1 MFCPKCGQKIE
12 EGVPHI
18 CPAEQSAPVTAPSAP
33 FAVSA
38 LRSVSA
44 SGVALMLTIAL
55 SVSIFAKF
63 VGLMISSAKTFS
75 SINFWGSA
83 VSLLGGS
90 SFVNS
95 AKTFA
100 YMSTII
106 GIIALVPL
114 GLTVAGCYITY
125 LSAKNQTPR
134 LKSTGFVFFK
144 VVAIID
150 TILSALSVVGV
161 LLLLI
166 VGCFVMSAGE
176 IEDYKIYWIAFC
188 MVMIFANVI
197 KFVSYV
203 GLNSLVS
210 ECKITAETGF
220 GNFAKVKN
228 VSTVY
233 AVIKILSVFSAVFTL
248 VFYCMRVALN
258 NAILSA
264 LSEVT
269 GSLLGVGSMNFS
281 VIPTNFLGGV
291 LAPVA
296 AAVADV
302 SIAVLVFSLLKKT
315 SVGAVETENFV
326 GGFAPSPVAPVSF
339 EAPVLSPVLTSESDL
354 NTAAEFSAEPQEEI
368 HEEPLEEKTE
378 EVVSDNAET
387 ENVKKEPIGI
397 LTMSDGRNVIVDQP
411 MFKIGKN
418 AAITDYQLFGNQTI
432 SRLHSVIT
440 RNDGK
445 FFIIDN
451 DSTNG
456 TFVNGQRIS
465 TDPVQIV
472 AGDVIRFADTDMTF
486 DIR

>member
-18 CPAEQSAPVTAPSAP
+18 CPAEQSAPVTAPSVP

-44 SGVALMLTIAL
+44 SGVALLLTIAL

-150 TILSALSVVGV
+150 TILSALSVVGM

-197 KFVSYV
+197 KFVAYV

-339 EAPVLSPVLTSESDL
+339 EAPVLSSESDL
-354 NTAAEFSAEPQEEI
+354 NTAAEFSAEPHEEI
-368 HEEPLEEKTE
+368 HEEILEEPQEEKPE
-378 EVVSDNAET
+378 EVVSDAYET

>member
-18 CPAEQSAPVTAPSAP
+18 CPTEHSAPVTVPSAP

-44 SGVALMLTIAL
+44 SGAALMLTIAL

-75 SINFWGSA
+75 AINLWGSA
-83 VSLLGGS
+83 VSLFGGS

-114 GLTVAGCYITY
+114 GLAVAGCYITY

-150 TILSALSVVGV
+150 TILSALSVVGM

-166 VGCFVMSAGE
+166 IGCFVMSAGE

-197 KFVSYV
+197 KFVAYV

-210 ECKITAETGF
+210 ECKKTAETGF

-233 AVIKILSVFSAVFTL
+233 AVIKILSVFSAIFTL
-248 VFYCMRVALN
+248 IFYCMRVALN

-264 LSEVT
+264 LSEAT
-269 GSLLGVGSMNFS
+269 GSFLGVGSMNFS

-315 SVGAVETENFV
+315 SVGAVEAESFV

-339 EAPVLSPVLTSESDL
+339 EAPVLSSESDL

-368 HEEPLEEKTE
+368 HEETYEEPIEEKTE
-378 EVVSDNAET
+378 EAVSDNVET